1 MKGSQ
6 DDNDV
11 LPEAILYFYP
21 RDDQRRKQKL
31 LDCGEIVGMV
41 QYFQHDLFQSIPKIL
56 YFQETLVVHEHYG
69 RHSGFLSLP
78 SDRYTTEEA
87 QIFLKHIL
95 DLFNMLYGTW
105 NHVQST
111 YGKDNKMQEFL
122 NQALTPIVD
131 YVCHQNR
138 SILHLFSTVEYTPLK
153 NGNQRILLE
162 SKHCLDYL
170 KSKYGLQDGF
180 IGYDNKILYSTWNSD
195 INYYLQI
202 IFQLKKQ
209 LPKNLIHIPWESEF
223 KLKNGVS
230 LFRIYIR
237 QSTNIISFQ
246 NTTTDNK
253 ISNITNSKL
262 STQPINIF
270 NNLSSPTNNSLSL
283 INRCNRTP
291 SSIDKKRLGLL
302 ILTDHSGSS
311 EETGFETD
319 TMDEL
324 SSPSAIDTRS
334 ISSESMNENFNQ
346 INISN
351 SNDNSNCCFLSTW
364 QEESL
369 TDEQKLENLRSR
381 SSTISNDME
390 KTVKIEHINNSI
402 ETVDRIH
409 IVQVD
414 THDNNNNNDD
424 DDDDDDQAGSFQVL
438 SRRTSYDRTTTVTSI
453 PELNISDFHKSDH
466 HELRVNWTNIADT
479 NTEYEQ
485 DELVLYVQQNS
496 RMIFAGVIQQSLLN
510 DEYLKKLWNLML
522 SQMANME
529 TEIQAISTPNEPI
542 KLTTDVKFQFIENT
556 HLAEFERI
564 SDGNRQYR
572 KMPTEESTYMALF
585 AQSEFKR
592 NSECKILGLSRGNHL
607 ISVDRCLPDRMNY
620 SCRRFQ
626 ETY

>member
-1 MKGSQ
+1 
-6 DDNDV
+6 
-11 LPEAILYFYP
+11 
-21 RDDQRRKQKL
+21 
-31 LDCGEIVGMV
+31 
-41 QYFQHDLFQSIPKIL
+41 
-56 YFQETLVVHEHYG
+56 
-69 RHSGFLSLP
+69 
-78 SDRYTTEEA
+78 
-87 QIFLKHIL
+87 
-95 DLFNMLYGTW
+95 
-105 NHVQST
+105 
-111 YGKDNKMQEFL
+111 
-122 NQALTPIVD
+122 
-131 YVCHQNR
+131 
-138 SILHLFSTVEYTPLK
+138 
-153 NGNQRILLE
+153 

-209 LPKNLIHIPWESEF
+209 LPVN
-223 KLKNGVS
+223 
-230 LFRIYIR
+230 
-237 QSTNIISFQ
+237 
-246 NTTTDNK
+246 NK

-270 NNLSSPTNNSLSL
+270 NNLSSPSNNSLSL

-346 INISN
+346 INIPN